1 MNQAEFDDAMRAGEL
16 QIALVGMSNVGKTK
30 AGRALQKT
38 GNFEHFEID
47 ADIRR
52 SLGLTSWQTGSD
64 CLAVMDILNAKKS
77 ILNLRKCIR
86 LRRGI
91 HRRISCLIRPG
102 ASCTSATK
110 CDRKYETITWSCILT
125 LV

>member
-16 QIALVGMSNVGKTK
+16 RIALVGMSNVGKTK

-52 SLGLTSWQTGSD
+52 SLGLTSMDELADWLGLPGS
-64 CLAVMDILNAKKS
+64 LGYLEREKKY
-77 ILNLRKCIR
+77 LELEKMYT
-86 LRRGI
+86 
-91 HRRISCLIRPG
+91 ISEYFAPREG
-102 ASCTSATK
+102 EDTH
-110 CDRKYETITWSCILT
+110 
-125 LV
+125 